1 MIVVLFFSVQNI
13 LNFTYKK
20 VFFNFGLIF
29 SVSVARIFI

>member
-13 LNFTYKK
+13 LRTRKF
-20 VFFNFGLIF
+20 FFNFGLIF